1 MPITTTITHDM
12 AVCLPA
18 GSHARVSGVGTHQ
31 QVSPTPGAGK
41 LRPPRHQNGV
51 EKVEMSCSQRRRTLP
66 EVLSETLLRL
76 THKNR
81 YQRKHLTKLTGAS
94 TKTISNWL
102 AGETAPS
109 AEHLIA
115 LMTEFDEVFEVICE
129 LSGRKS
135 PPNLSP
141 AECEAIA
148 RALSKLTGAPSAEVS
163 PD

>member
-1 MPITTTITHDM
+1 MPITTTITSN
-12 AVCLPA
+12 ATLGLA
-18 GSHARVSGVGTHQ
+18 TASRALVSGVGTHQ

-51 EKVEMSCSQRRRTLP
+51 EKVEMSCPPRRRTLP
-66 EVLSETLLRL
+66 EVLSETLRRL

-81 YQRKHLTKLTGAS
+81 YQRKHLTKLMGAS

-148 RALSKLTGAPSAEVS
+148 RALSKLTGGSSAES
-163 PD
+163 TAD

>member
-1 MPITTTITHDM
+1 MPITTAITSN
-12 AVCLPA
+12 ATLGLATASRALVF
-18 GSHARVSGVGTHQ
+18 GVGTHQ
-31 QVSPTPGAGK
+31 QVSPIPGAGK

-51 EKVEMSCSQRRRTLP
+51 EKVEMSCSRRRRSLP
-66 EVLSETLLRL
+66 EVLSETLLRI

-94 TKTISNWL
+94 AKTISNWL

-141 AECEAIA
+141 AEREAIA
-148 RALSKLTGAPSAEVS
+148 RALSKLTGASSAEVT